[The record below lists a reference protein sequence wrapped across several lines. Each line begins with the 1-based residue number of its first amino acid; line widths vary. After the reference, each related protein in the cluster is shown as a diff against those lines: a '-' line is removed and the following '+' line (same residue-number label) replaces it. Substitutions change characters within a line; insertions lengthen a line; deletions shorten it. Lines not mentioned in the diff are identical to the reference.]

1 MKLFRSKH
9 SILIFILII
18 LFVACSKKEDFPI
31 EPSIEYVSFLKIYNP
46 QQELFDRGV
55 LKISFQDGDGDIG
68 LYDEETE
75 EPYDYNFIITYF
87 EMQNG
92 EEVEVVPSWYN
103 PATDSTEYFN
113 FHARIPILTPS
124 GANKS
129 IKGEIEDTLF
139 IYNYTSPFDTIRFE
153 AYILDRA
160 LHESN
165 TVSTPW
171 FIR

>member
-1 MKLFRSKH
+1 MKLFNKH
-9 SILIFILII
+9 SVTIF
-18 LFVACSKKEDFPI
+18 LFIFVFVSCTQKEEFPI

-46 QQELFDRGV
+46 SQELFDRGV
-55 LKISFQDGDGDIG
+55 LKISFKDGDGDIG
-68 LYDEETE
+68 LHDYETQ

-87 EMQNG
+87 EIQNG
-92 EEVEVVPSWYN
+92 EEVEVIPSWYN
-103 PATDSTEYFN
+103 PLTDSIEYFN
-113 FHARIPILTPS
+113 FNARIPILTPS

-139 IYNYTSPFDTIRFE
+139 IYNYSSPYDTIRFE

-160 LHESN
+160 LHQSN